1 MPRFGTLQTV
11 EVEKDYMLE
20 ESGQMV
26 HFFSDPYL
34 RELLL
39 GWTEL
44 RLDPVEITH
53 RETGKKFKQVWRGIA
68 RR

>member
-1 MPRFGTLQTV
+1 V
-11 EVEKDYMLE
+11 LE
-20 ESGQMV
+20 ESGQMM

-44 RLDPVEITH
+44 RLDPIEITH